1 MKKYTNIFENV
12 LISLGIS
19 VSLVDIQ
26 NVLSIVLL
34 VFELLWVA
42 AKILIKLKSYLKD
55 GVLDEKEKSDLK
67 EDIEQLEKQGKVL
80 VELSKKEGDK

>member
-12 LISLGIS
+12 LISFGIS

-34 VFELLWVA
+34 VFELLWVT
-42 AKILIKLKSYLKD
+42 AKIIIKLKSYLKD
-55 GVLDEKEKSDLK
+55 GVLDEKEKEDLK
-67 EDIEQLEKQGKVL
+67 GSID
-80 VELSKKEGDK
+80 ELGNVIIKSRKEGDK

>member
-26 NVLSIVLL
+26 NVLSIILL
-34 VFELLWVA
+34 VFELLWVS
-42 AKILIKLKSYLKD
+42 AKIIIKLKSYLKD
-55 GVLDEKEKSDLK
+55 GVLDDKEKEDLLGDLNELGDK
-67 EDIEQLEKQGKVL
+67 YKVIID
-80 VELSKKEGDK
+80 KDKEGDK

>member
-34 VFELLWVA
+34 VFELLWVT
-42 AKILIKLKSYLKD
+42 AKIIIKLKSYLKD
-55 GVLDEKEKSDLK
+55 GVLDEKEKEDLK
-67 EDIEQLEKQGKVL
+67 CSID
-80 VELSKKEGDK
+80 ELGNVIIKSRKEGDK